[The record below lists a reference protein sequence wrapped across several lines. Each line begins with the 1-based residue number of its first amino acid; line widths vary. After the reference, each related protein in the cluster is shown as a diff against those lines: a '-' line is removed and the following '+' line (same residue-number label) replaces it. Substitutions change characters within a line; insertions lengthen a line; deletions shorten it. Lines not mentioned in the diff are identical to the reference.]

1 MELALAPITTANKGR
16 GGRMAKLKCA
26 ALAVTWLAIII
37 AGAPH
42 RASAQ
47 GLIFLSTQLRQIEEA
62 QKIRDIL
69 LKGAPEITFIGAE
82 PSAFATRL
90 KAELDAGKHTISLV
104 GALHGELQPLIT
116 LDALDPIDDVAD
128 KIKARGIQADLM
140 KLGKYGG
147 PNQLYIPW
155 MQATYVL
162 VVKKDAL
169 PFLPAGAD
177 INALSYAQLAEW
189 AKAIA
194 EKTGQRRLGFPAGP
208 KGLFARF
215 LQGYLYPS
223 YTGSTVS
230 EFRSAEAERMWID
243 FKALWASVN
252 PNSTSYDFMQDPL
265 QTGEVWIAWDH
276 ISRFHDA
283 LQASP
288 GNYQVVAPPAGP
300 RGRAYMI
307 VVVGLGIVKGA
318 PDRRGA
324 AAIINYLLEPETQI
338 LTTEQTGFFPV
349 VDVKLPKDVSPGL
362 KLLAEGVGKTQ
373 SAKDA
378 LVVLLP
384 VGLGNKDGEFNK
396 VFADTFERIVLHGE
410 PVRATLDSQAAVLR
424 DILSTMK
431 ATCWAPDQPSEGPC
445 PVK

>member
-1 MELALAPITTANKGR
+1 MS
-16 GGRMAKLKCA
+16 KLKCA
-26 ALAVTWLAIII
+26 ALAACLLASTA
-37 AGAPH
+37 AGAPQP
-42 RASAQ
+42 ASAQ
-47 GLIFLSTQLRQIEEA
+47 ELVFLSTQLRPIEEA
-62 QKIRDIL
+62 QKVRDLL
-69 LKGAPEITFIGAE
+69 LKGAPKTTFIVDE
-82 PSAFATRL
+82 PSAFTVRM

-104 GALHGELQPLIT
+104 GALHGELQPLAPLGA
-116 LDALDPIDDVAD
+116 LDAVDDVAD
-128 KIKARGIQADLM
+128 KLKSRGIPAGLM
-140 KLGKYGG
+140 ELGKFGG
-147 PNQLYIPW
+147 PKQLYIPW

-177 INALSYAQLAEW
+177 VNALSYDQLAQW
-189 AKAIA
+189 GKAIA
-194 EKTGQRRLGFPAGP
+194 EKTGQRRIGFPAGP

-230 EFRSAEAERMWID
+230 EYRSAEAEKMWRD

-265 QTGEVWIAWDH
+265 QAGEVWIAWDH
-276 ISRFHDA
+276 ISRFKDA

-288 GNYQVVAPPAGP
+288 GDYQVVAPPAGP
-300 RGRAYMI
+300 KGRAYMPVI
-307 VVVGLGIVKGA
+307 VGLGIVKGA
-318 PDRRGA
+318 PDRAGA
-324 AAIINYLLEPETQI
+324 AAVIEHLSKPETQI
-338 LTTEQTGFFPV
+338 LTAAETGFFPV
-349 VDVKLPKDVSPGL
+349 VDAKLPADLSPGI

-384 VGLGNKDGEFNK
+384 VGIGDKGGEFNK
-396 VFADTFERIVLHGE
+396 VYTDTFQRIVLRGE
-410 PVRATLDSQAAVLR
+410 PVRATLDAQAGVMR
-424 DILSTMK
+424 DIINATK
-431 ATCWAPDQPSEGPC
+431 APCWAPDKPSDGPC